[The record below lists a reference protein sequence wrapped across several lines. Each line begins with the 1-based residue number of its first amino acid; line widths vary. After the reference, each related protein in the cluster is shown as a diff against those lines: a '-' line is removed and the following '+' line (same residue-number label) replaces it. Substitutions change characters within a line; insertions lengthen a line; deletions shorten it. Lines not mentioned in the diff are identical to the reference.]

1 MQKLFTEMEKGM
13 ILNFKKLEYVA
24 DDLQPYED
32 TRLAIREGEEWRQVK
47 GTACYYVSSH
57 GRVAV
62 VERYAIM
69 NNQKRKYQAK
79 ILKQS
84 KNRDGYLQINIG
96 EGMGLQ
102 LVHRLVFEA
111 FNGKIDDDK
120 EIDHK
125 NNNRADNHVENL
137 QQLTH
142 RENILKKFI

>member
-1 MQKLFTEMEKGM
+1 MKKLFTEMEKSM
-13 ILNFKKLEYVA
+13 ILDFKKLEYVDA
-24 DDLQPYED
+24 DLQPYED
-32 TRLAIREGEEWRQVK
+32 TRLAIRTGEEWRQIK
-47 GTACYYVSSH
+47 GTACYFVSSH

-69 NNQKRKYQAK
+69 DNQMRKYRAK

-84 KNRDGYLQINIG
+84 LNRDGYLQINIG

-111 FNGKIDDDK
+111 FNGKIDDNK
-120 EIDHK
+120 EIDHI
-125 NNNRADNHVENL
+125 NNKRDDNRLENL

-142 RENILKKFI
+142 KENILKKFI